1 MLISIYHLSIFHH
14 FESFLKCIERYWFI
28 ASRAKKKIW
37 LPKIENIILRGGFPW
52 IFTDPKNCY
61 RWFSMIPELGN
72 EKLFSMGIE
81 ILGLGWIQWHVY
93 YDTMISLFLF
103 LAVCDL
109 PGTVTKVSIPFK
121 KVNFS
126 MWRMGECGKKLLLFV
141 CTVITTQSQV
151 LKYVII

>member
-1 MLISIYHLSIFHH
+1 MLLVYCFQGQEKNMTSKNWKH
-14 FESFLKCIERYWFI
+14 
-28 ASRAKKKIW
+28 
-37 LPKIENIILRGGFPW
+37 LRGGFPW

-126 MWRMGECGKKLLLFV
+126 IWRMGECDKKLLLFV